1 MFEENKNTIEQ
12 DLLFRSILEDSQE
25 AVPERVW
32 NGIEKELDILARRRS
47 AMIWFRRTAVGF
59 AAAATVA
66 VGVFFGID
74 RDIQHSGPAA
84 ISLVSPEGNGSPVA
98 VVEPEQNERK
108 ELLAMNVEKTSAAA
122 GAEKEELTCIVEET
136 ADVPETYNED
146 EVPQIKDEMH
156 TDRNRPEQKQE
167 QENTAQ
173 KEDRFPEIW
182 PDEEV
187 RTGKK
192 RGASIVL
199 SGLTGTNSAQ
209 NNGRINP
216 MMRPAISSAP
226 KQTGIRETSTNSSYG
241 VPVSFGVGLKFD
253 LSPRWSMSA
262 GLNYTLLTRR
272 FYGTY
277 NQVGGDGV
285 ILNSVSSDIRNTQHY
300 IGIPVNVYYN
310 IINHGKVNLYAYA
323 GGSAERCIG
332 DKYLV
337 LDSDIRH
344 SEKAEGI
351 QLSTNI
357 GLGAEFILGRHLGI
371 YIDPSLRY
379 YFDCEQPKSIRTV
392 QPLMFG
398 FEMGLR
404 FRL

>member
-1 MFEENKNTIEQ
+1 MFEENKNNIEQ
-12 DLLFRSILEDSQE
+12 DILFRSILEDAQE

-32 NGIEKELDILARRRS
+32 NGIENELDILARRR
-47 AMIWFRRTAVGF
+47 AALILFRRTALGF
-59 AAAATVA
+59 AVAAAVA
-66 VGVFFGID
+66 VGVFFGLD
-74 RDIQHSGPAA
+74 NGTSPSVPAS
-84 ISLVSPEGNGSPVA
+84 ISLVSQETKGDVLT
-98 VVEPEQNERK
+98 VEERGLNEK
-108 ELLAMNVEKTSAAA
+108 EELLAMNTRKSSATLSAKT
-122 GAEKEELTCIVEET
+122 EEASIF
-136 ADVPETYNED
+136 VPETAPASETDSAVEEIQGIDEVHTEINKPEQEKKAQKEERFPETWPED
-146 EVPQIKDEMH
+146 EVK
-156 TDRNRPEQKQE
+156 
-167 QENTAQ
+167 
-173 KEDRFPEIW
+173 
-182 PDEEV
+182 
-187 RTGKK
+187 TGKK
-192 RGASIVL
+192 RGTSIVL

-209 NNGRINP
+209 NNGRVNP

-241 VPVSFGVGLKFD
+241 VPVSLGVGFKFD
-253 LSPRWSMSA
+253 LAPKWSMSA

-277 NQVGGDGV
+277 NQVGNDGV
-285 ILNSVSSDIRNTQHY
+285 ILNSISSNIRNIQHY

-323 GGSAERCIG
+323 GGSAEKCIG

-404 FRL
+404 VRL